1 MDHQGEVLRVQDAAQ
16 TGESRLKVELLESVV
31 SCSFNRVR
39 TVYFSLE
46 HRNKSFKYSEI

>member
-31 SCSFNRVR
+31 GHSFHGISPGH
-39 TVYFSLE
+39 FSLE
-46 HRNKSFKYSEI
+46 NSR